1 MTFASASAARFLPWT
16 DRKGRLD
23 ALRLVVFLA
32 LAAPALWMGWLWAVS
47 GFGPKPVTAAIHMSG
62 DWAARFLVLTL
73 AVTPLRLL
81 TRWNALVAVRRMI
94 GLSVLF
100 YAALHLLLYAVDQ
113 KWILTTIASEIALR
127 VYLTIGFAALLGLVA
142 LGATSTDGAIR
153 RMGAQAWG
161 RLHLLVHP
169 VAVLVLVHYFMQAK
183 SDVTDALLLAG
194 LALLLW
200 GFRVVRRWR
209 LERALIALVGL
220 AMVAALATAG
230 VEMLWYGTMT
240 GVKVSRV
247 WLANFDFDVAVRPPW
262 VVLLVGLA
270 AAAAA
275 RPLDSLAQTRG
286 VRAPSRT

>member
-1 MTFASASAARFLPWT
+1 MTAVSLAPYLPWT
-16 DRKGRLD
+16 DRKGRVD
-23 ALRLVVFLA
+23 PVRAAAFAALC
-32 LAAPALWMGWLWAVS
+32 APALWMVWLWATA
-47 GFGPKPVTAAIHMSG
+47 GFGPKPVTVAIHMSG

-81 TRWNALVAVRRMI
+81 ARWNALVSIRRMA

-100 YAALHLLLYAVDQ
+100 YAILHIVLYAFEQ
-113 KWILTTIASEIALR
+113 KWILWTIASEIALR

-169 VAVLVLVHYFMQAK
+169 IAILILVHYFMQEK
-183 SDVTDALLLAG
+183 SDVTDPLLLAG

-200 GFRVVRRWR
+200 GYRLLRRWR
-209 LERALIALVGL
+209 LERHALALVAL
-220 AMVAALATAG
+220 AAAAGLATAG
-230 VEMLWYGTMT
+230 VELLWYGLMT

-247 WLANFDFDVAVRPPW
+247 WLANFDFDVAIRPPW
-262 VVLLVGLA
+262 IVLLVGLA
-270 AAAAA
+270 VAAAA
-275 RPLDSLAQTRG
+275 RPLESLVSRG
-286 VRAPSRT
+286 APSRP